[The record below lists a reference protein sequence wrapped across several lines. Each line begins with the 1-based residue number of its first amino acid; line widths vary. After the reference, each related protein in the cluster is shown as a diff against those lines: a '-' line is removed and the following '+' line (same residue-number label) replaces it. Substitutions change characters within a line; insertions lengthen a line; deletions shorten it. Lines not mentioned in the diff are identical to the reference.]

1 MRIIENMPMKG
12 APYFNDKKWVSPMN
26 FMDEVMPSTTS
37 KKVYIHDVT
46 LRDGEQTCGLN
57 WTEDERVDIALALNR
72 LGVKSIEVGMP
83 IISEDI
89 VRAIRK
95 LVDMNLD
102 SEIIAFCRA
111 RKDDIDYAVAAG
123 VSKVIVEHA
132 VNPYTNYYAYNV
144 ETDELLERV
153 ISSIEYAKSKGL
165 KVTFMGWDV
174 SRGTLEYAKKIYTEV
189 VKRTNPE
196 SVVFTDSFGV
206 ATPNAVFHVIRE
218 LKEVLGDTPVEFH
231 VHNEFGMAMGAVMAA
246 VYAGVDGIHSSV
258 NGLGERTGNVATE
271 EVAAALELLLNVETG
286 INLNEIENIT
296 KMIEEITNIPIH
308 YNKPVTGK
316 RLFWLESGVPVQAK
330 TRLEE
335 AGIAAAMTPYLAE
348 LVGRENTRIVLGG
361 SSGKEN
367 IQIYL
372 EELNL
377 PFDEDDITVLLEK
390 VKTESRKLRRVLTKD
405 EFIEIYNSSVNKS
418 TVE

>member
-1 MRIIENMPMKG
+1 MP
-12 APYFNDKKWVSPMN
+12 N
-26 FMDEVMPSTTS
+26 TTS
-37 KKVYIHDVT
+37 KNVYIHDVT

-57 WTEDERVDIALALNR
+57 WTEQERVDIAVALDK

-89 VRAIRK
+89 VSAIRK

-102 SEIIAFCRA
+102 AEIIAFCRA
-111 RKDDIDYAVAAG
+111 RKDDIDYAIKAG
-123 VSKVIVEHA
+123 VSKIIVEHA
-132 VNPYTNYYAYNV
+132 VNPYTNYFAYKV

-153 ISSIEYAKSKGL
+153 IDSIEYAQSKGL

-174 SRGTLEYAKKIYTEV
+174 SRGTLDYAKKVYTEV

-196 SVVFTDSFGV
+196 AVVFTDSFGV
-206 ATPNAVFHVIRE
+206 ATPHAVFHVIRE
-218 LKEVLGDTPVEFH
+218 LKEALGNTPVEFH

-246 VYAGVDGIHSSV
+246 VYAGVDGIHASI

-271 EVAAALELLLNVETG
+271 EVAAALEILLNVDTG
-286 INLNEIENIT
+286 INLEEIDSIT
-296 KMIEEITNIPIH
+296 KMVEEITNIPIH
-308 YNKPVTGK
+308 NNKPVTGK

-335 AGIAAAMTPYLAE
+335 GGIAAAMTPYLAE
-348 LVGRENTRIVLGG
+348 IVGRENTKIVLGG

-372 EELNL
+372 EGLNL
-377 PFDEDDITVLLEK
+377 PYKDEDIDKLVEK
-390 VKTESRKLRRVLTKD
+390 VKLEGRKHRRVLTEE
-405 EFIEIYNSSVNKS
+405 EFLDIYNDIVK
-418 TVE
+418 